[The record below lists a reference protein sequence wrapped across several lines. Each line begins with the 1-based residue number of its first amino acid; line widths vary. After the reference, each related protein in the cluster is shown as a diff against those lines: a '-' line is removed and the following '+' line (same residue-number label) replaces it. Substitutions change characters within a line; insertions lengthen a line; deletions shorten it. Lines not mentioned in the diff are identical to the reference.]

1 MAKGTQ
7 LRDYQTAILARLE
20 DAKKAGAT
28 AQAGYLGV
36 VIGSKNVLVNLQEI
50 SETLPVSGIHR
61 VPVVKPWFLG
71 VANVRGVLYAIND
84 LAQMLE
90 QTYTNISSEA
100 RLLLMNEAITSNV
113 AFVVDRMIGLRK
125 LDEMK
130 PIEMKP
136 GEMKSGEMKPGEEA
150 AEESVCL
157 KAQTYQDEDNQIWH
171 MLDCD
176 KLVRSKEFA
185 VPNVV

>member
-1 MAKGTQ
+1 MAKG
-7 LRDYQTAILARLE
+7 LRLREYQNSILARLE
-20 DAKKAGAT
+20 DAKKPGAE

-50 SETLPVSGIHR
+50 SETLPILHIHR

-84 LAQMLE
+84 IAQMLE
-90 QTYTNISSEA
+90 YTFTIISSEA
-100 RLLLMNEAITSNV
+100 RLLLMSEVITSNA
-113 AFVVDRMIGLRK
+113 AFVVDKMIGLRK

-130 PIEMKP
+130 LR
-136 GEMKSGEMKPGEEA
+136 EEP
-150 AEESVCL
+150 AEDSLCL
-157 KAQTYQDEDNQIWH
+157 KLQTYQDEENRIWH

-185 VPNVV
+185 TPNVV

>member
-1 MAKGTQ
+1 MAKGSS
-7 LRDYQTAILARLE
+7 LREYQTSILARLE
-20 DAKKAGAT
+20 DAKKAGAE
-28 AQAGYLGV
+28 APAGYLGV

-50 SETLPVSGIHR
+50 SETLPVIEIQR
-61 VPVVKPWFLG
+61 VPIVKPWFIG

-90 QTYTNISSEA
+90 NTFTSISSNA
-100 RLLLMNEAITSNV
+100 RMLLINDTVTSNV

-130 PIEMKP
+130 LR
-136 GEMKSGEMKPGEEA
+136 EET
-150 AEESVCL
+150 AEDSACL
-157 KAQTYQDEDNQIWH
+157 KTQTYQDEENRIWH

-185 VPNVV
+185 TPYAI

>member
-1 MAKGTQ
+1 MAKGSS
-7 LRDYQTAILARLE
+7 LRDYQTSILARLE
-20 DAKKAGAT
+20 DVKKAGAE
-28 AQAGYLGV
+28 APAGYLGV

-50 SETLPVSGIHR
+50 SETLPVADIHR
-61 VPVVKPWFLG
+61 VPIVKPWFLG

-90 QTYTNISSEA
+90 NSFTSISSNA
-100 RLLLMNEAITSNV
+100 RLLLMSDAVTSNV

-130 PIEMKP
+130 LRD
-136 GEMKSGEMKPGEEA
+136 EA
-150 AEESVCL
+150 AKETACL
-157 KAQTYQDEDNQIWH
+157 KAQTYQDAENRVWH

-185 VPNVV
+185 TPYII

>member
-1 MAKGTQ
+1 MAKESQ
-7 LRDYQTAILARLE
+7 LREYQTSILARLE
-20 DAKKAGAT
+20 NAKKAGAE
-28 AQAGYLGV
+28 APAGYLGV

-50 SETLPVSGIHR
+50 SETLPIMDIHR
-61 VPVVKPWFLG
+61 VPIVKPWFLG

-90 QTYTNISSEA
+90 NTFTSISSNA
-100 RLLLMNEAITSNV
+100 RLLLISDTVTSNV
-113 AFVVDRMIGLRK
+113 AFVGDKMIGLRK

-130 PIEMKP
+130 PGKVT
-136 GEMKSGEMKPGEEA
+136 
-150 AEESVCL
+150 AEEDICL
-157 KAQTYQDEDNQIWH
+157 KAQTYQDEENRVWH

-185 VPNVV
+185 TPYMV

>member
-1 MAKGTQ
+1 MAKGSR
-7 LRDYQTAILARLE
+7 LREYQTSILAKLE
-20 DAKKAGAT
+20 EAKKAGAE

-50 SETLPVSGIHR
+50 SETLPILHIHR

-84 LAQMLE
+84 LAHMLE
-90 QTYTNISSEA
+90 HTFTPVSSEA
-100 RLLLMNEAITSNV
+100 RLLLISESITSNV
-113 AFVVDRMIGLRK
+113 AFVVDKMIGLRK

-130 PIEMKP
+130 LR
-136 GEMKSGEMKPGEEA
+136 EEA

-157 KAQTYQDEDNQIWH
+157 KTQTYQDADNSIWY

-185 VPNVV
+185 VPNIV

>member
-1 MAKGTQ
+1 MAKGSR
-7 LRDYQTAILARLE
+7 LREYQTSILARLE
-20 DAKKAGAT
+20 EAKKPGAA

-50 SETLPVSGIHR
+50 SETLPILHIHR

-90 QTYTNISSEA
+90 YTFTPISSEA

-113 AFVVDRMIGLRK
+113 AIVVNKMIGLRK
-125 LDEMK
+125 LDEMRLR
-130 PIEMKP
+130 
-136 GEMKSGEMKPGEEA
+136 EELA
-150 AEESVCL
+150 DESICL
-157 KAQTYQDEDNQIWH
+157 KAQTYEDQDNRVWY

-185 VPNVV
+185 APYVV